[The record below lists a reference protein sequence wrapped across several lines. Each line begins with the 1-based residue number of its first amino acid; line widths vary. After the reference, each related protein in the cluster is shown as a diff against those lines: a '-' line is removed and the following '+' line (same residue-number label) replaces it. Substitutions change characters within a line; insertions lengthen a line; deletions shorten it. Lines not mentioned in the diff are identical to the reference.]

1 MPETKRFLPGVLV
14 LLVVLSACDTGG
26 GSGAVAGV
34 GVGTGSGA
42 GVGVTVRGEGPAP
55 PGTPNAAEI
64 NCMNEIGWRSGGTA
78 RLISVTPMDSGM
90 TYVKAAGL
98 RGVSWKCFANPD
110 GQVANVMRDGG
121 FGWF

>member
-1 MPETKRFLPGVLV
+1 MPETMRFLPALLG